1 MKLSGSAINRFIKNP
16 DPAVYIIL
24 LYGPDHGL
32 VSERAQTLETSYL
45 GKDAGPFAQTGL
57 SQSDVKSDPAILQ
70 DSVCAMA
77 LGGGKRVV
85 RLKTSADQSAK
96 AVKDLLGALSAK
108 EITPAALLLIE
119 AGDLSPRSIL
129 RKSIEQDK
137 TLAMAI
143 PCYAP
148 GLADLR
154 EQAMEMAQH
163 HNLQYDDGALD
174 HLLARLP
181 SDRALA
187 NSELNKLTLYATQSK
202 DSLIRIEDVMAII
215 TDTQAQN
222 LDAFTHA
229 VADGDTRKADQQLVR
244 ATEAGQ
250 SAIALL
256 RALQR
261 HFMRLAEA
269 KTAIEAGRDIKSAM
283 ASLRPPVFFALQSRF
298 SRQLGR
304 WSTPAL
310 LRVLEHCLA
319 TERAMKRSGAQ
330 PQNLLARLVI
340 KISAG
345 KP

>member
-1 MKLSGSAINRFIKNP
+1 MKLSGAAINRFIKNP
-16 DPAVYIIL
+16 DPAIHIIL

-32 VSERAQTLETSYL
+32 VAERAEALEAIYL
-45 GKDAGPFAQTGL
+45 GDDAGPFSQTGL
-57 SQSDVKSDPAILQ
+57 NQSDTKSDPAILQ
-70 DSVCAMA
+70 DSICAMA

-96 AVKDLLGALSAK
+96 TVKDLLAALHAN
-108 EITPAALLLIE
+108 EIRPAALLLIE
-119 AGDLSPRSIL
+119 AGDLSPRSTL

-137 TLAMAI
+137 ALAITI

-154 EQAMEMAQH
+154 EQAVEIAKKFR
-163 HNLQYDDGALD
+163 LRYDDGALD
-174 HLLARLP
+174 HLLGRLP
-181 SDRALA
+181 QDRALA
-187 NSELNKLTLYATQSK
+187 DSELNKLTLYAAK
-202 DSLIRIEDVMAII
+202 NEDGLIRVEDVMAII

-222 LDAFTHA
+222 LDAFTYA
-229 VADGDTRKADQQLVR
+229 VADGDTIRADQHLIR

-250 SAIALL
+250 SPIALL

-261 HFMRLAEA
+261 HFLRLSEA
-269 KTAIEAGRDIKSAM
+269 KTATDAGRDIKSAM
-283 ASLRPPVFFALQSRF
+283 ASLRPPVFFMFQSRF

-310 LRVLEHCLA
+310 VRVLEHGLA
-319 TERAMKRSGAQ
+319 TEQAMKRSGAL
-330 PQNLLARLVI
+330 PHNLLARLVI
-340 KISAG
+340 KICAG

>member
-1 MKLSGSAINRFIKNP
+1 LKLSGTAINRFIKNP
-16 DPAVYIIL
+16 DPAIYIIL

-32 VSERAQTLETSYL
+32 VSERAQALEATYL
-45 GKDAGPFAQTGL
+45 GEDAGPFAQTGL

-85 RLKTSADQSAK
+85 RLKTNADQSAK
-96 AVKDLLGALSAK
+96 AVKELLAALGANQ
-108 EITPAALLLIE
+108 INPAALLLIE
-119 AGDLSPRSIL
+119 AGDLSPRSVL

-137 TLAMAI
+137 AIAMAM

-154 EQAMEMAQH
+154 EQAMEVAQKYT
-163 HNLQYDDGALD
+163 LRYDDGALD
-174 HLLARLP
+174 VLIARLP
-181 SDRALA
+181 QDRALA
-187 NSELNKLTLYATQSK
+187 DSELNKLTLYAAK
-202 DSLIRIEDVMAII
+202 NEDGLIRVDDVMAII

-222 LDAFTHA
+222 LDAFTYA
-229 VADGDTRKADQQLVR
+229 IADGDTTKADQQLVR

-250 SAIALL
+250 SPIALL

-261 HFMRLAEA
+261 HFIRLAEA
-269 KTAIEAGRDIKSAM
+269 KTALDTGRDIKSAM
-283 ASLRPPVFFALQSRF
+283 GSLRPPVFFTLQSRF
-298 SRQLGR
+298 SRQLGQ

-310 LRVLEHCLA
+310 IRVMEHCLA

-330 PQNLLARLVI
+330 PHNLLARLVI